1 MSNDHGHEEK
11 AMDGWQAG
19 LARPKTAR
27 EEAAERERSK
37 RLEDM
42 QAELRGG
49 KKEPHRWKET
59 SGDAAVSL
67 RQQRA
72 AEMEEIRR
80 LKAADNREA
89 RQRLSQMGGQLT
101 TDMESWQ
108 ADQAG
113 AKDADRKKKLEA
125 ADVLRGFHGY
135 HARST
140 DAALDKAALTQAQ
153 RERMAADAAR
163 QRQQQAQ
170 RGMAGV
176 SLGEEG
182 GAPRPPEEAEEGTRG
197 TEVPGGTA
205 SSGISGDAPAEDT
218 PPQEPEPEPAPE
230 AAPAPAQE
238 AATPSAP
245 ELDTNAHTAASS
257 PVRSI
262 PPPTYSRVDIKFS
275 FGLIV
280 REGKDKE
287 HATRKCMMATHDILQ
302 EHMPS
307 APSDSSGTGRDA
319 AVIGAYYDPALA
331 PTVLRIEEDAEHRV
345 RGHTARTLVKATFPV
360 FLKDEEAR
368 DEDGQ
373 RRRAQ
378 LLKATKSTVFKALR
392 AAVSGGSF
400 LTG

>member
-1 MSNDHGHEEK
+1 
-11 AMDGWQAG
+11 
-19 LARPKTAR
+19 
-27 EEAAERERSK
+27 
-37 RLEDM
+37 
-42 QAELRGG
+42 
-49 KKEPHRWKET
+49 
-59 SGDAAVSL
+59 
-67 RQQRA
+67 
-72 AEMEEIRR
+72 
-80 LKAADNREA
+80 
-89 RQRLSQMGGQLT
+89 
-101 TDMESWQ
+101 
-108 ADQAG
+108 
-113 AKDADRKKKLEA
+113 
-125 ADVLRGFHGY
+125 
-135 HARST
+135 
-140 DAALDKAALTQAQ
+140 
-153 RERMAADAAR
+153 
-163 QRQQQAQ
+163 
-170 RGMAGV
+170 MAGV

-230 AAPAPAQE
+230 AAPAPAPAQE
-238 AATPSAP
+238 AATSSA
-245 ELDTNAHTAASS
+245 A
-257 PVRSI
+257 RSI

-280 REGKDKE
+280 REGKDKA

-307 APSDSSGTGRDA
+307 APSDSSGTGHDA
-319 AVIGAYYDPALA
+319 AAIGAYYDPALA